1 MDLLNL
7 TDQQKGNIYAASGL
21 LSGISTGMAQQAAAI
36 NQQTGYMVN
45 AINTLAIANVRADQE
60 ERYAAIQAG
69 RMLKRAENES
79 LNYKMAGNALLRNL
93 EKANATARARA
104 AANGV
109 AFSEGSA
116 AFVQDANARAT
127 FRDVGLTDYNALMA
141 RVLGFEDATSMLNN
155 AEIQAQIT
163 RSGAR
168 LQAGQYQTAAT
179 ASRQTGGLLSDASLT
194 ESLVKFSK
202 TYK

>member
-1 MDLLNL
+1 MAL
-7 TDQQKGNIYAASGL
+7 TTQQTANIYAGAGL
-21 LSGISTGMAQQAAAI
+21 LSGIGAGMAQQAAGI
-36 NQQTGYMVN
+36 NQQTGFMVN

-69 RMLKRAENES
+69 RLMKRAETES
-79 LNYKMAGNALLRNL
+79 LNYKMAGNALLRTL
-93 EKANATARARA
+93 ERSNATARARA

-109 AFSEGSA
+109 AFNEGSA

-127 FRDVGLTDYNALMA
+127 FRDVGLTDYNSLMA

-168 LQAGQYQTAAT
+168 MQAGQFETAAT
-179 ASRQTGGLLSDASLT
+179 AARQTGGLLAGASLT
-194 ESLVKFSK
+194 ESVMKFGK